1 MKSRILIAAIA
12 ALALS
17 ALADAQTLVLTA
29 SPTSADVRATPTLS
43 WSGVPSTAVCTA
55 VGGWTGTK
63 ASSGVAVAQT
73 EITKTTRYS
82 LNCSWP
88 AVAATN
94 GSALVSWAAPIANT
108 DGTPLGAGT
117 GPDDLAGFRVMYGT
131 AATNLDQSVYTPN
144 AAARS
149 LAVPSL
155 APNTWYFAVRAVNG
169 QGLESANSNVA
180 TKVVTGTG
188 GSPAGFSS
196 AYVDVVIHPAPM
208 PPTIVTVA
216 IVSTQQV
223 APLYR
228 VLGKAGAYYPGEMFG
243 MVEAGRACEAAQV
256 FKYRGASFHRVT
268 ATADDV
274 WPKTASTANLAAPC
288 A

>member
-1 MKSRILIAAIA
+1 MKTFATPRFLG
-12 ALALS
+12 ALAAVLLFMCV
-17 ALADAQTLVLTA
+17 AGIAGAQTLVLTA
-29 SPTSADVRATPTLS
+29 TPTSADVRATPTLT
-43 WSGVPSTAVCTA
+43 WSGVPANATCAVT
-55 VGGWTGTK
+55 GGWSGTK
-63 ASSGVAVAQT
+63 AASGSELQA
-73 EITKTTRYS
+73 EIMRTTRYAM
-82 LNCSWP
+82 NCSWP
-88 AVAATN
+88 AVSGTV
-94 GSALVSWAAPIANT
+94 GKALISWTPPITNT
-108 DGTPLGAGT
+108 DGSQLT
-117 GPDDLAGFRVMYGT
+117 DLAGYKIVYGT
-131 AATNLDQSVYTPN
+131 SATALTQSVSVPVPAATSFTVDNLT
-144 AAARS
+144 AG
-149 LAVPSL
+149 
-155 APNTWYFAVRAVNG
+155 TWSFAVRALNSTGV
-169 QGLESANSNVA
+169 ESGNSNVT
-180 TKVVTGTG
+180 TKTVTATG

-256 FKYRGASFHRVT
+256 FKYRGASFHRVSVT
-268 ATADDV
+268 SDDV